1 MSQLVNLIVDEREST
16 VNVTLDW
23 SLLSWRDLLEFN
35 KAQASADDDAKQE
48 LVASLVTKLSGQDA
62 LDLPVLVALEL
73 ANLVVDRLT
82 GDTGPNA

>member
-1 MSQLVNLIVDEREST
+1 MNGLVNLIVDEKETT

-35 KAQASADDDAKQE
+35 KAQAAADDDAKQE

-73 ANLVVDRLT
+73 ANLVVDRMT
-82 GDTGPNA
+82 GNIAPNA